1 MRILNKGRT
10 LQINLCLCVWFVARK
25 RQLEMAAHSEINE
38 EQRVGS
44 VETVPRGYL
53 LNRALFGEF
62 YSLQKR
68 FTDGIAGYPVVVR
81 IWLNSLPHRD
91 DPGTEGSG
99 TSNSW
104 RTARLS
110 SSRRRN
116 LSDLIV
122 GSEGCAAGRQS
133 LSDFLLTA
141 LPVELY
147 FAIAEAGASTQIA
160 FGADFQ
166 TAIQL
171 IAAKR
176 NELFAANYG
185 LAKVAVR
192 GRKNYDELLS
202 PASIGL
208 LAAIDRYVPNE
219 ATSARFGY
227 FANFWIRYHVSR
239 YSQKTNGVVPLS
251 INQQRIVRKIE
262 RFFEQCRGEGRP
274 APTEFEICSALQV
287 SAEAYRWYLQ
297 RPVVLS
303 LDQPASPG
311 AGEREGEAT
320 LGNVIAA
327 EEPEPDQILEDSEIG
342 RYVRELLRNEVPAHV
357 RVMLAYARRVGSLCD
372 AGEDHLLALEGMI
385 LARVR
390 SRARASVQGEHAE
403 DSLSRLVNS
412 DSA

>member
-1 MRILNKGRT
+1 MGMNFAQNNVRIGEPVPKDHLGYLENRARFEEFYT
-10 LQINLCLCVWFVARK
+10 LQK
-25 RQLEMAAHSEINE
+25 KYTEMLAANPAV
-38 EQRVGS
+38 VG
-44 VETVPRGYL
+44 
-53 LNRALFGEF
+53 A
-62 YSLQKR
+62 
-68 FTDGIAGYPVVVR
+68 
-81 IWLNSLPHRD
+81 WLNSLPQRSD
-91 DPGTEGSG
+91 LGTEASG
-99 TSNSW
+99 ASNSW
-104 RTARLS
+104 RAARLS
-110 SSRRRN
+110 SARRRT
-116 LSDLIV
+116 LAGLI
-122 GSEGCAAGRQS
+122 AGAERSVLARDS

-141 LPVELY
+141 LPVEIY
-147 FAIAEAGASTQIA
+147 FAMCEGAAAVQDGLSDELKTI
-160 FGADFQ
+160 G
-166 TAIQL
+166 QL
-171 IAAKR
+171 VAAKR

-208 LAAIDRYVPNE
+208 LAAIDRYVPNA

-239 YSQKTNGVVPLS
+239 YTQKTNGVVPLS

-262 RFFEQCRGEGRP
+262 RFLEQCRAEGKP
-274 APTEFEICSALQV
+274 APTEFEICSALQI

-303 LDQPASPG
+303 LDQPASSG
-311 AGEREGEAT
+311 GEEREGEAT

-372 AGEDHLLALEGMI
+372 AGEDHLLELEGLI

-403 DSLSRLVNS
+403 GSLSRLVNS
-412 DSA
+412 NSA